1 MLILDELW
9 YEHMNLEEHTKGD
22 KEYFREL
29 KTLAD
34 LGEKFVPMLTAEC
47 KELYEQISDKQ
58 LSINSLGEKDAFISG
73 VKLGVKMKIDVL
85 HCA

>member
-47 KELYEQISDKQ
+47 KELYEQISGRKRCFHLRCKARCKND
-58 LSINSLGEKDAFISG
+58 D
-73 VKLGVKMKIDVL
+73 
-85 HCA
+85 

>member
-34 LGEKFVPMLTAEC
+34 LGEK
-47 KELYEQISDKQ
+47 
-58 LSINSLGEKDAFISG
+58 DAFISG
-73 VKLGVKMKIDVL
+73 LKLGVKMMIDVL